1 MMSLPRYKSYG
12 KELMLFP
19 RHNKVIAIYNRTM
32 SVLVVGL
39 QGIVK
44 KAVGLAG

>member
-32 SVLVVGL
+32 SVL